1 MNAPLPLAV
10 PRLQLPRHY
19 RVEHADADTRA
30 AALRLRRAV
39 FCDEQRLF
47 SGDDG
52 DAIDAHA
59 MLLVARPVIADEVT
73 VDTAALGPVVGT
85 VRIHTLAPRVW
96 QGSRLA
102 VAAEFRRVGAI
113 GGALIQ
119 LAVRSAS
126 TLGCDRFIAQVQER
140 NVALF
145 RRLHWESVDT
155 ISLHGHPH
163 HLMEAD
169 LAHYPAFADG
179 EPMRVE
185 LRRGQP

>member
-1 MNAPLPLAV
+1 MNAPLPLAA
-10 PRLQLPRHY
+10 RIQLPRHF
-19 RVEHADADTRA
+19 RVEHADAETLA

-39 FCDEQRLF
+39 FCDEQGLF
-47 SGDDG
+47 VGDDR

-59 MLLVARPVIADEVT
+59 MMLVARPVTSDAEASDDAD
-73 VDTAALGPVVGT
+73 LGPVVGT

-102 VAAEFRRVGAI
+102 VAADFRRVGAI

-119 LAVRSAS
+119 LAVRSAA
-126 TLGCDRFIAQVQER
+126 TLGCDRFVAQVQAR

-155 ISLHGHPH
+155 ISLHGQPH

-169 LAHYPAFADG
+169 LAHYPAFATD
-179 EPMRVE
+179 EAMRVE
-185 LRRGQP
+185 VRRRL